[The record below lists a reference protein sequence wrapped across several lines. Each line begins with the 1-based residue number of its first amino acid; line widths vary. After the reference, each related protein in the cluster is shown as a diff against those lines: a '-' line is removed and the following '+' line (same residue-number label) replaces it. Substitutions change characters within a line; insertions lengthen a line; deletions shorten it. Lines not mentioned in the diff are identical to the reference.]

1 MILAA
6 GEATRFGA
14 VKVLAPLRGK
24 ALLQHV
30 IDAAAEAELAEI
42 VLVLGSAA
50 AQVAAG
56 VRLPAGRVA
65 VNANPQAGLSGSVRI
80 GLAALGDETDAAVI
94 LLGDQPR
101 VRPNVITRLLAASE
115 ETERPIVVPR
125 YAAGGGPNPLVIRR
139 IAWPL
144 ADRLGGDRG
153 LGPLIARRP
162 DLVHHVLVEG
172 DNPDVDTHE
181 DLEALERGPGR

>member
-1 MILAA
+1 VILAA